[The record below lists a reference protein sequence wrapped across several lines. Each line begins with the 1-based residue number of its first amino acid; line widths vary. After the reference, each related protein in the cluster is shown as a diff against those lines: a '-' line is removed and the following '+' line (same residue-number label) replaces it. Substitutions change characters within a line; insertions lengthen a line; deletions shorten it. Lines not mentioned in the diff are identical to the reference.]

1 MDMDR
6 EGLSKVRRAELVARL
21 SALDKLIGEQASRA
35 KYIRE
40 MGWNVTLADER
51 LKLLKESR
59 QLYASALKHLLG
71 DDFADSEESSAERVP
86 RWLSSQ

>member
-1 MDMDR
+1 MDIDR
-6 EGLSKVRRAELVARL
+6 EGLSKIRRAELVARL
-21 SALDKLIGEQASRA
+21 TALDKLIGEQASRA

-59 QLYASALKHLLG
+59 RLYGSALKHLLG
-71 DDFADSEESSAERVP
+71 EDFAEGETNDLSAVP
-86 RWLSSQ
+86 PWLSSN